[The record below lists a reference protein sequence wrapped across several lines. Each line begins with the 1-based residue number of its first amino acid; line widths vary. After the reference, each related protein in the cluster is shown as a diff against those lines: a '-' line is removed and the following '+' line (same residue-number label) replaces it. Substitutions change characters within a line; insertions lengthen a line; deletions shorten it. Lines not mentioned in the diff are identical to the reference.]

1 MERLPQK
8 GCAMTEDKKHDD
20 NDRKKLSDEELEDVD
35 AGYAGAG
42 MGSHFPRAPKGK
54 KKDEGD
60 GKLDYAERKA
70 GK

>member
-1 MERLPQK
+1 
-8 GCAMTEDKKHDD
+8 MTEDKKHDD
-20 NDRKKLSDEELEDVD
+20 KDREKLSDEELEGVD

-54 KKDEGD
+54 KKGDGD
-60 GKLDYAERKA
+60 GKLDDAERKA